1 MGTFNRSAHRPAAAS
16 QEPAAGP
23 GQQYL
28 TFMVGEEMFALPI
41 AAIKEIVEYREPT
54 DVPMMPSFI
63 RGVINLRGRVVP
75 VIDLCARFARGRG
88 QTSRR
93 TCFVILE
100 LNHEEWKHDI
110 GVLVDAVSAV
120 LEIPDTDIEPPPN
133 FGIKLRSDFISGMGK
148 VGEKFVIILDIDKV
162 LSVDELS
169 SLGGIDSD
177 AAGPA
182 AGTEPRPPAAAEV
195 DAPQ

>member
-1 MGTFNRSAHRPAAAS
+1 MGTLNRSDHRPAPANT
-16 QEPAAGP
+16 QESLAGP

-28 TFMVGEEMFALPI
+28 TFMVADEMFGLPI
-41 AAIKEIVEYREPT
+41 AAIKEIVEYRVPT

-75 VIDLCARFARGRG
+75 VIDLCARFGRGKG

-100 LNHEEWKHDI
+100 LNHQDWNHDI

-120 LEIPDTDIEPPPN
+120 LEIADSDIEPPPN

-148 VGEKFVIILDIDKV
+148 VGEKFVVILDIDKV
-162 LSVDELS
+162 LSVEELS
-169 SLGGIDSD
+169 SLGGLD
-177 AAGPA
+177 ADAGVPDTHSSA
-182 AGTEPRPPAAAEV
+182 PEKV